1 AVSDEITHETGLLA
15 VTAMGITLA
24 NMHIS
29 SIDDMRHFK
38 ENISV
43 LLISTIF
50 IMLTASL
57 SVDTLLEI
65 FHWQILAFV
74 LLMLFVVRPISIWLS
89 T

>member
-1 AVSDEITHETGLLA
+1 
-15 VTAMGITLA
+15 
-24 NMHIS
+24 MHIS

-89 T
+89 TIGTDLSWQEKTLVGWIAPR